1 MQTPII
7 IYNGVNNAKSPVRI
21 GPAGLVTALNTKA
34 AGKVILFE
42 KGTIELSY
50 LLEMTDG
57 ADIEDISL
65 KLEKPDCYH
74 YGDYGCDCK
83 VALFLESSR
92 LESDEEYYKRVNNYL
107 EKLNRK
113 KNPEAKLKLKEKRN
127 RKF

>member
-1 MQTPII
+1 MSYEDRKIVSSRQ
-7 IYNGVNNAKSPVRI
+7 
-21 GPAGLVTALNTKA
+21 
-34 AGKVILFE
+34 VILFE

-113 KNPEAKLKLKEKRN
+113 KNPEAKLKLKEKREGTLKQKQEEQKKKDMAELE
-127 RKF
+127 RLKKLYE